1 MRYNEPDNMELGLGF
16 ARQSKSARG
25 ARRHARVYLP
35 NAWLG
40 LLPILLFVLQELA
53 WFAAVPAAARCNR
66 GVPLCG
72 IGNKYTGGCCFNA
85 PCRIVCEP
93 GD

>member
-35 NAWLG
+35 KRMAG
-40 LLPILLFVLQELA
+40 
-53 WFAAVPAAARCNR
+53 AAADFVICVARISM
-66 GVPLCG
+66 V
-72 IGNKYTGGCCFNA
+72 CCCSSSCTMQQRSSA
-85 PCRIVCEP
+85 LRYWQ
-93 GD
+93 